1 MESQVP
7 HICDQDGV
15 KINLMG
21 PEVPREKN
29 TLSEI
34 PFWASWFYSDIKYPF
49 LKFGT
54 WQGKT
59 LFLQVMVNT
68 KNKFVLY

>member
-1 MESQVP
+1 MP

-34 PFWASWFYSDIKYPF
+34 PFWASRFYSKIPIPQI
-49 LKFGT
+49 
-54 WQGKT
+54 WNMAGKN
-59 LFLQVMVNT
+59 VISPCDG
-68 KNKFVLY
+68 

>member
-1 MESQVP
+1 MTKRGKKKKKRNRNHKCDYSGITKVP

-29 TLSEI
+29 TLSET
-34 PFWASWFYSDIKYPF
+34 PF
-49 LKFGT
+49 LWFLGF
-54 WQGKT
+54 T
-59 LFLQVMVNT
+59 LT
-68 KNKFVLY
+68 